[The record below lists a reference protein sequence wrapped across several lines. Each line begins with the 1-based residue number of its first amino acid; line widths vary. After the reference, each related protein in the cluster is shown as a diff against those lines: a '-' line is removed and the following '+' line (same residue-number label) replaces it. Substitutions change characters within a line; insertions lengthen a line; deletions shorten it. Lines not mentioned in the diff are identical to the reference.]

1 MSRSTALG
9 LLSNGSNGNEILAIL
24 NVIAEI
30 EYKKTINDIA
40 DLLFD

>member
-1 MSRSTALG
+1 MTRSTALG
-9 LLSNGSNGNEILAIL
+9 LLLNGSNGDEILAIL

>member
-1 MSRSTALG
+1 MTHSTALG
-9 LLSNGSNGNEILAIL
+9 LLLNGSNGDEILAIL

-30 EYKKTINDIA
+30 EYKKTISDIA

>member
-30 EYKKTINDIA
+30 ESEKVIDEIA
-40 DLLFD
+40 ELVFG